1 MRRCLLSLL
10 AVMILAGVS
19 FAGVFNVGILTQLNM
34 TKEEF
39 QNFMDGALTSGLW
52 TRYDSATFD
61 ADNNQAMFTFYDS
74 LSAMIM
80 GLECGEVEEIDVPEA
95 VGKYIL
101 SKHPEY
107 FTAAESI
114 SRPVFFAMGFRKE
127 DGGELM
133 QKFNGAIKAIKE
145 DGTLAA
151 LKEKYIY
158 SFNTSAEPV
167 SFTKIDGAKTI
178 RAIVTGDLPPV
189 DYFNEEGKPSGFN
202 VALLAEIG
210 KRLEINIELLAV
222 NSGARASALAS
233 KRADVV
239 FCFRV
244 YNWDG
249 TQPDLPSG
257 VIVSDSYFDWTKYLH
272 IRKK

>member
-1 MRRCLLSLL
+1 MKKYLLSLL
-10 AVMILAGVS
+10 TILFCAGVS
-19 FAGVFNVGILTQLNM
+19 FAGVLNVGILTQLNT

-39 QNFMDGALTSGLW
+39 RNFMDGALSAGLW
-52 TRYDSATFD
+52 TRYDSGVVD
-61 ADNNQAMFTFYDS
+61 SDNNPALFTFYDS
-74 LSAMIM
+74 LLAMVL
-80 GLECGEVEEIDVPEA
+80 GLDRGEVEEIDVPEA

-101 SKHPEY
+101 SQRPEY

-114 SRPVFFAMGFRKE
+114 SRPVFFAMGFRKS
-127 DGGELM
+127 DGEELM
-133 QKFNGAIKAIKE
+133 QKFSEAIKAMKD

-151 LKEKYIY
+151 LKEKYITN
-158 SFNTSAEPV
+158 FNVPLQPV
-167 SFTKIDGAKTI
+167 SFTNFDGAQTVW
-178 RAIVTGDLPPV
+178 AAVTGDLPPV
-189 DYFNEEGKPSGFN
+189 DYVDENDKPSGFN

-210 KRLEINIELLAV
+210 KRLEINIEVIYV
-222 NSGARASALAS
+222 NSGSRASALAS
-233 KRADVV
+233 KRADVI

-244 YNWDG
+244 YSWNG